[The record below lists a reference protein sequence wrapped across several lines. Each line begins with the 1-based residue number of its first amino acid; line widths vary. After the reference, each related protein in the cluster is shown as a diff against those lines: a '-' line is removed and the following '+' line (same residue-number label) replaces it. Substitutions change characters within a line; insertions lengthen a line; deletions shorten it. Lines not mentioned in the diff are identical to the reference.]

1 MHVHTQEPGWVFPQ
15 LRFLVYENTPGTT
28 DRGWETPPGVVKMK
42 KVFQCQLLLGG
53 ESEKQRENKVVEEN
67 EPPHQETDSWK
78 SVWSNVGYKLKRAL
92 SELEAQ

>member
-1 MHVHTQEPGWVFPQ
+1 MYTRKNRAGYFRSCDFSSTKT
-15 LRFLVYENTPGTT
+15 LREQQIEGGKP
-28 DRGWETPPGVVKMK
+28 PPGVVKMK